1 VLIIQKL
8 KIDNKFEFQ
17 KLWLLRVGES
27 QKREQ
32 TVKKKKTVKDL
43 SSTAFLQ
50 PFLSCENKPYICP
63 ADHRANEIKDEQVCR
78 KNNNNNDKINIT
90 VHS

>member
-1 VLIIQKL
+1 MFSI
-8 KIDNKFEFQ
+8 
-17 KLWLLRVGES
+17 
-27 QKREQ
+27 
-32 TVKKKKTVKDL
+32 
-43 SSTAFLQ
+43 
-50 PFLSCENKPYICP
+50 CEGIMKVPYICP